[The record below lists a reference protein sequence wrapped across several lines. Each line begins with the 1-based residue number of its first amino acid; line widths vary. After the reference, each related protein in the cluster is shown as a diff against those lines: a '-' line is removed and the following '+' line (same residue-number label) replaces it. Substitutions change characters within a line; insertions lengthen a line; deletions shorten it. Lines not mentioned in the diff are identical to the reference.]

1 MGDQTMLEFA
11 KLCDYLTPT
20 TLAAIIAD
28 VDDAMAMERPND
40 LDLAAVRK
48 AAGDALNAN
57 IGEHDAAVLIE
68 RAKRS

>member
-1 MGDQTMLEFA
+1 MLEFA

-20 TLAAIIAD
+20 TLAQII
-28 VDDAMAMERPND
+28 ND
-40 LDLAAVRK
+40 LDDAVGLPPCSDLDVVAMRKVAA
-48 AAGDALNAN
+48 DALDAN